1 MARPTDIECA
11 LFDFDGVICDTE
23 PLAMRQLSEVASR
36 HGLTMTAADEAT
48 VIGTDGTKS
57 LQRLIDAAGLDLD
70 PLALLD
76 EAEAQGNIHV
86 IYDMIPMPGVVEA
99 IHGLRDRGL
108 ATALVSTT
116 LSPFILHALDQ
127 IGIVS
132 LFDSIVCGDMID
144 HRKPDPECYLRSL
157 ANLGMDASHGVAFE
171 DSPVGIRAA
180 KSAGLYVVGCEAS
193 VIDQDTSEA
202 DETIKT
208 FVGFTL

>member
-1 MARPTDIECA
+1 
-11 LFDFDGVICDTE
+11 
-23 PLAMRQLSEVASR
+23 MRQLSEVASR
-36 HGLTMTAADEAT
+36 HGLIMSAADEAT

-86 IYDMIPMPGVVEA
+86 IYDMVPMPGVVEA
-99 IHGLRDRGL
+99 IRGLRDRGL

-193 VIDQDTSEA
+193 IIDQDTSEA

>member
-36 HGLTMTAADEAT
+36 HGLIMSAADEAT

-86 IYDMIPMPGVVEA
+86 IYDMVPMPGVVEA
-99 IHGLRDRGL
+99 IRGLRDRGL

-193 VIDQDTSEA
+193 IIDQDTSEA